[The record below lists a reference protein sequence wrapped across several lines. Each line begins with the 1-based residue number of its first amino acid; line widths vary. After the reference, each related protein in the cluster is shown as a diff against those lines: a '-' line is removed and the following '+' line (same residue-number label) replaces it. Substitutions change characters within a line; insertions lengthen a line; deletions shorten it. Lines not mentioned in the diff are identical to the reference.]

1 MGNDIILNK
10 IEIIERCLERVR
22 EVYDNNPSNLLD
34 FTLQDSMILN
44 IQRAIEA
51 TIDIA
56 MHIVSEKRLGLPQS
70 SRDAFDILH
79 ENGLIDGDILHKIND
94 MIGFRNIA
102 VHNYQK
108 LNLNILKKIIE
119 IHLKDFDEFIGFIL
133 NIN

>member
-70 SRDAFDILH
+70 SRRDAFDN
-79 ENGLIDGDILHKIND
+79 E
-94 MIGFRNIA
+94 
-102 VHNYQK
+102 
-108 LNLNILKKIIE
+108 
-119 IHLKDFDEFIGFIL
+119 
-133 NIN
+133 